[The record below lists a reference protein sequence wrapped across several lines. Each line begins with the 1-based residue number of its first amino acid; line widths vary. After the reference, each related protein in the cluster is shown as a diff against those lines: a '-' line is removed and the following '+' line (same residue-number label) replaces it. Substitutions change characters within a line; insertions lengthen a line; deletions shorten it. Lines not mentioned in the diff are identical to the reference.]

1 MDHEKFAPV
10 KRTALDGR
18 VWWVVMDMQ
27 TRKYS
32 TLLCFDKYRTR
43 KDCQYAIHAAARMGF
58 VREV

>member
-43 KDCQYAIHAAARMGF
+43 KDCLYAISAAARMGF
-58 VREV
+58 L